1 VGKTMVRMVVVEG
14 AAKKKKAEKDK
25 NRGERLLF
33 FVNFRVDFL
42 FSPNMQPATIYR
54 GGRG

>member
-1 VGKTMVRMVVVEG
+1 MVRMVVVEG
-14 AAKKKKAEKDK
+14 AAEKKKAEKDK